1 MKTCQIQSFL
11 TEVLDSVYEGN
22 SQRPTVPVSTSK
34 GGNSNEAAVQ
44 YDDTLT
50 AFKLRLELQDRLSV
64 IGSQIL
70 SATAACVLA
79 SLDLALNGSAL
90 HQAQLDRAPKF
101 GFLMNF
107 ESLLSTQGKEYG
119 MLEDFAAGARWLRN
133 VFIQF
138 RRHPTTG
145 SFFSLRKYT
154 PPGSTAN
161 DHHFFLLTMG
171 IDNSHMSV
179 LPQSLASGDGT
190 VHVRCVLF
198 SQGVNEKQS
207 LVHAYKSSAV
217 KLQERVNR

>member
-1 MKTCQIQSFL
+1 
-11 TEVLDSVYEGN
+11 
-22 SQRPTVPVSTSK
+22 
-34 GGNSNEAAVQ
+34 
-44 YDDTLT
+44 
-50 AFKLRLELQDRLSV
+50 
-64 IGSQIL
+64 
-70 SATAACVLA
+70 
-79 SLDLALNGSAL
+79 
-90 HQAQLDRAPKF
+90 
-101 GFLMNF
+101 
-107 ESLLSTQGKEYG
+107 
-119 MLEDFAAGARWLRN
+119 MLEDFAAGARWSRN

-198 SQGVNEKQS
+198 SQVVNEKQS